1 VASTIVPSDHRT
13 PNSDASATAGCR
25 LPAAGRSLPLD
36 YVLDMTRTG
45 HCLCGQISYELS
57 GDLIATAVCH
67 CDHCQ
72 RQSGGAFS
80 VNLLALDG
88 QMDVTGALSTFEDRG
103 EHGDGVYVL
112 RHFCG
117 GCGSPIYSAMAE
129 PAGLIAVKAG
139 TLDDRSEVTPT
150 VEAWCEHKQPWV
162 DLPGMA
168 VSLDRE

>member
-1 VASTIVPSDHRT
+1 
-13 PNSDASATAGCR
+13 
-25 LPAAGRSLPLD
+25 
-36 YVLDMTRTG
+36 MTRTG
-45 HCLCGQISYELS
+45 HCLCGQISYDLS

-80 VNLLALDG
+80 VNLIAMEG
-88 QMDVTGALSTFEDRG
+88 QMELTGTLSTFEDRG
-103 EHGDGVYVL
+103 EHDDDVYVR
-112 RHFCG
+112 RHFCAE
-117 GCGSPIYSAMAE
+117 CGSPIYSAMAE

-150 VEAWCEHKQPWV
+150 VEVWCEHKQPWV